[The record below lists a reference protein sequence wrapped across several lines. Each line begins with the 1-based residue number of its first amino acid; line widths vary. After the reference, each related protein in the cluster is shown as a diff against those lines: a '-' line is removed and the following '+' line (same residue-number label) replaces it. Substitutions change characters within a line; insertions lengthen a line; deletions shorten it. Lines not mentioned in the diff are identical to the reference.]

1 MAIESSVSGPSQGA
15 ADELHYTDS
24 ARTIVYRG
32 GTSAAADPVAAGS
45 RGTPPAS
52 SVAGPPLARLTGPQ
66 GDLRARR
73 ITLFLAAAESR
84 LERLV
89 AEDDVLARIDARTV
103 TGHRLQYLASDESY
117 HVTGTRAMPL
127 TVEEECREM
136 KGQALTFTRAADRMV
151 IDGQGVRRT
160 EMQRKPSCR

>member
-1 MAIESSVSGPSQGA
+1 MARGDVRSTMAIESSASGPSQGA
-15 ADELHYTDS
+15 ADDLHYTDS

-32 GTSAAADPVAAGS
+32 G
-45 RGTPPAS
+45 AS
-52 SVAGPPLARLTGPQ
+52 SPARLTGPQ

-89 AEDDVLARIDARTV
+89 AEDDVVARIDARTV
-103 TGHRLQYLASDESY
+103 TGGRLQYLASDESY

-136 KGQALTFTRAADRMV
+136 KGRTLTFTRAADRMV